1 MMVGQCVVSWC
12 GGGPVCGQFVVGGQ
26 CVNSWCDVRSVY
38 SVNVVVVSMWTV
50 GVVVG
55 QCVLS
60 CVGG

>member
-1 MMVGQCVVSWC
+1 MWLVYM
-12 GGGPVCGQFVVGGQ
+12 VGGQ

-60 CVGG
+60 WCGGG

>member
-1 MMVGQCVVSWC
+1 MWLVYM
-12 GGGPVCGQFVVGGQ
+12 VGGQ